1 MDKAT
6 KVAVEKYPHGTFDGE
21 IGDSLRAAC
30 AVGYMQAEKDKE
42 TEEKHTRDNV
52 LTFIIT
58 ISLVILAATA
68 ILCYFIEKDVDET
81 VAWFTATLW
90 CFESLILNRKK

>member
-30 AVGYMQAEKDKE
+30 AVGYMQAEKDLALTWE
-42 TEEKHTRDNV
+42 DVNLIDSILVDLQDEGVERYGGLRQYYEEALKRVNEQKN
-52 LTFIIT
+52 I
-58 ISLVILAATA
+58 
-68 ILCYFIEKDVDET
+68 
-81 VAWFTATLW
+81 
-90 CFESLILNRKK
+90 